1 MVGRYEI
8 EVYNNKVH
16 YFLTIKR
23 NITILQG
30 NSATGKTELIRLI
43 QEHETNGTSSGIT
56 MICDVK
62 CTVLTAVDW
71 ELRLSSMNNQI
82 VFIDETAVFLRSQRF
97 AELVKG
103 SDNYFVIVSRD
114 ALSQLPYSV
123 EEIYGLRNVSDTQK
137 YKTYKRIYNEMYKLY
152 HLDPQRTREP
162 EVVIT
167 EDSNSG
173 YEFFDTL
180 YHGRCVS
187 AHGKSN
193 VYDSIR
199 SVQNKSIIAVVDGA
213 AFGSEIGK
221 VLRYLETSNVN
232 CTLYAPESF
241 EYLILSA
248 GLLDVPKGI
257 LQETYLYADSKVF
270 MSWEEYY
277 SSYLAD
283 ITRNTVYQYSKLR
296 LAEVYKTQGAVAKIA
311 GVMPETIV
319 PEAGKK
325 NYSVDVLPD
334 RISNPD

>member
-1 MVGRYEI
+1 MVGKYEI

-56 MICDVK
+56 LISDVK

-71 ELRLSSMNNQI
+71 ELRLSSMSGQI
-82 VFIDETAVFLRSQRF
+82 VFIDETAAFLRSQRF

-123 EEIYGLRNVSDTQK
+123 DEIYGLRNVSDTQK
-137 YKTYKRIYNEMYKLY
+137 YKIYKRICNEMYKLY
-152 HLDPQRTREP
+152 HLVPQGAKEP
-162 EVVIT
+162 DTVIT

-173 YEFFDTL
+173 FEYFNTL
-180 YHGRCVS
+180 YGSRCVS

-199 SVQNKSIIAVVDGA
+199 SAQDRTVLAIVDGA

-248 GLLDVPKGI
+248 GLMDVPKGI
-257 LQETYLYADSKVF
+257 LQETYLYADSKAF

-296 LAEVYKTQGAVAKIA
+296 LAEIYKTQGAVAKIA
-311 GVMPETIV
+311 AVIPETI
-319 PEAGKK
+319 
-325 NYSVDVLPD
+325 LPAT
-334 RISNPD
+334 